1 MKASLASAT
10 SVIALLV
17 FDSRAANATLTL
29 NPTSLSL
36 YGLVGA
42 GATSFIDI
50 ASVTSLSGVQT
61 LAFASVN
68 TSGPGY
74 TLTGGNSIAK
84 FTNTAGS
91 LLGTFSFNA
100 VSTTS
105 NATTTV
111 LVTDKALSGGSTATL
126 ALVGTGVA
134 PVANITSAVGYAL
147 VGAGN
152 SGTASVTVSNAG
164 NGNLAW
170 NGTVSGTQVGT
181 LSNLRGTI
189 GSGSVFVGA
198 GGALGGGAG
207 LNDQYYTGT
216 ATTTSTFTFN
226 YAAPTVSGGTTTG
239 TVISTFANGNG
250 VTNAAATVTTTLTGT
265 GVAPVATVTS
275 SASAGY
281 VLVGQSKTVAVT
293 VSNTGNGNLAFG
305 SAGTLSNLRGTL
317 GNASN
322 MSGTGFVTSG
332 AGGALGPGGTGLND
346 ANYTGTATTTGTF
359 SYVYTPTIRG
369 ATTATVV
376 SNFANGTNTQ
386 NAAGSLT
393 STLVGTGVAPV
404 IGTATT
410 GATQY
415 VRVGTT
421 GTATI
426 SVSNAGNGNLSGL
439 GTISNLNS
447 GTISNTLGS
456 GFTSTSGGALSLADS
471 ATGTLGFTYTPTSRG
486 TSSVT
491 TTITFLNGSTDNT
504 NSAGGTLT
512 ASVSAQGVGPVFQSK
527 LGSTVDTA
535 TAVAGGA
542 TGTATSTVSFG
553 TAGLGSSTTIYLNL
567 SNITND
573 ANGGN
578 AALTDLTIE
587 KFSITG
593 VNAGAFSSSF
603 TPGTVIH
610 EGGSVLLPITVVGSQ
625 LGLMTANL
633 TLFTDESTGLGGAGD
648 TFTYLLSI
656 RIPEPGSMA
665 VLGAGLAGLACF
677 RRRRTQAAG
686 SATG

>member
-29 NPTSLSL
+29 NPTSLSI

-42 GATSFIDI
+42 GATSFVDL

-68 TSGPGY
+68 VSGPGY
-74 TLTGGNSIAK
+74 TLTGGNTISK
-84 FTNTAGS
+84 FTNAAGAMF
-91 LLGTFSFNA
+91 GTFSFNA

-105 NATTTV
+105 NVTTTD
-111 LVTDKALSGGSTATL
+111 LVTDKALIGGSTATL
-126 ALVGTGVA
+126 TLVGTGVA

-147 VGAGN
+147 VGS

-170 NGTVSGTQVGT
+170 NGSVSGKQVGT
-181 LSNLRGTI
+181 LSNLRGTV

-198 GGALGGGAG
+198 GGTLGGGAG
-207 LNDQYYTGT
+207 LNDKYYTGT

-226 YAAPTVSGGTTTG
+226 YAAPTISGGTTTG

-250 VTNAAATVTTTLTGT
+250 VTNAAGTVTTTLTGT

-281 VLVGQSKTVAVT
+281 VLVGQTKTVAVT

-305 SAGTLSNLRGTL
+305 SAGTLSNLLGTL
-317 GNASN
+317 SNATN
-322 MSGTGFVTSG
+322 TSGTGFVTSG

-376 SNFANGTNTQ
+376 SSFANGTNTQ
-386 NAAGSLT
+386 NQAGSLT

-404 IGTATT
+404 IGAATT

-426 SVSNAGNGNLSGL
+426 TVSNAGNGNLSGL

-447 GTISNTLGS
+447 GTISNALGA

-491 TTITFLNGSTDNT
+491 TTFTFLNGSQDGT

-512 ASVSAQGVGPVFQSK
+512 ASVAAQGVGPQFQSK
-527 LGSTVDTA
+527 LGTTVDTP
-535 TAVAGGA
+535 TAVASGA
-542 TGTATSTVSFG
+542 TGAATSTVSFG
-553 TAGLGSSTTIYLNL
+553 TAGLGSSTTIFLNL

-578 AALTDLTIE
+578 ATLTDLTIE

-603 TPGTVIH
+603 TPGTIIH

-665 VLGAGLAGLACF
+665 VLGAGLAGLAWF

-686 SATG
+686 S